1 MWKTWLEPVP
11 GRLVLRKLLLR
22 FDADDRLFG
31 KPIRTG
37 RLVKLSRRSASCGSC
52 TSQTDEEVFFRFSAA
67 GGTIGSNNWAR
78 EPSSSDDDTPESS
91 SSDHTDDTF
100 DR

>member
-1 MWKTWLEPVP
+1 MWKTWLEAVP

-22 FDADDRLFG
+22 FDPDDKLFG
-31 KPIRTG
+31 KPVRTG
-37 RLVKLSRRSASCGSC
+37 RLVKLSRRSSSCGSC

-67 GGTIGSNNWAR
+67 GGRPGSDNWAL
-78 EPSSSDDDTPESS
+78 ETSSSGDDTPESS
-91 SSDHTDDTF
+91 SSDQTDGTL